1 MQLADT
7 QFPAAFTS
15 GCTAEMCAIRDSPL
29 AELASVAPVRASP
42 PTIDISVDPLDPF
55 EPNPTT
61 SADLDPAAAG
71 TNATKP
77 IDPTTPY
84 PVDPTTN
91 VPRGP
96 DPTTA
101 GTTARTTAAS
111 AGKADAL
118 TTNPFTTTAPGTS
131 VSSVTLVG
139 ISKDRPE
146 KLHEWAQK
154 LNLPPGMVFLSDPGG
169 RIGKEYGVHSALLGL
184 ATTRKTVIVDNGVVK
199 DSYVAN
205 VGVKSHAGWVEKHL
219 NTV

>member
-1 MQLADT
+1 
-7 QFPAAFTS
+7 
-15 GCTAEMCAIRDSPL
+15 MCAIRDSPL

-55 EPNPTT
+55 EPNPTS

-96 DPTTA
+96 DPTT
-101 GTTARTTAAS
+101 G
-111 AGKADAL
+111 DAL

-154 LNLPPGMVFLSDPGG
+154 LKLPPGMVFLSDPGG